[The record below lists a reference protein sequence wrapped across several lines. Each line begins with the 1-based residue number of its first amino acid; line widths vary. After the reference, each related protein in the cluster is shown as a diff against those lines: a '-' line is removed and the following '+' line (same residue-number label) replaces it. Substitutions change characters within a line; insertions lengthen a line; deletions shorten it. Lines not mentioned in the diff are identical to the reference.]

1 MHGRVQSESLAAIPG
16 IRTLVERDGK
26 SRSFHVANVKAKT
39 LREKIVTT
47 VSRKSHLMTDELNL
61 LQKIGKEFDNHS
73 AVNHSAGEYVRLGGF
88 VHVNP
93 AECRFGLQAHTTS
106 SSSYPYAHAPCSL
119 GAFWD
124 YPFARPNL
132 VSFPCLHHS
141 RRQN

>member
-1 MHGRVQSESLAAIPG
+1 MQRKNPKSILVL
-16 IRTLVERDGK
+16 TLVERDGK

-124 YPFARPNL
+124 YPLIFCSCRA
-132 VSFPCLHHS
+132 SFRHAA
-141 RRQN
+141 